1 MTVVV
6 SPQHPLAVHGAP
18 IPTTFFAEHI
28 QLVHT
33 DRSDLPPGHEFVHL
47 SPRTWL
53 LAHLGTKLAF
63 LRAGFGFGFMPLH
76 VVEADLASG
85 ELVQISAEE
94 TPPQGHV
101 TAMSAVYR
109 TDSPP
114 GPAGR
119 WFIDHLKQ
127 EDVQQLKQTAFQS
140 AAVIGE
146 AHRGSTSSG
155 PSQKRSAARADPA
168 PIQNSFSRSGTPPPT
183 VRQPELLPDGFPFG

>member
-1 MTVVV
+1 MSLVV
-6 SPQHPLAVHGAP
+6 SPKHPLATHGAP
-18 IPTTFFAEHI
+18 IPTPVLAEYL

-33 DRSDLPPGHEFVHL
+33 DRSDLPPGREFSHL

-53 LAHLGTKLAF
+53 LAHLGAKLDF

-94 TPPQGHV
+94 TPPDGHV
-101 TAMSAVYR
+101 ITMSAVYR

-119 WFIDHLKQ
+119 WFIDQLKQ
-127 EDVQQLKQTAFQS
+127 EDAPRLNQNASQP
-140 AAVIGE
+140 AAAIAEG
-146 AHRGSTSSG
+146 APRNIALFPHHRVLEGRST
-155 PSQKRSAARADPA
+155 
-168 PIQNSFSRSGTPPPT
+168 
-183 VRQPELLPDGFPFG
+183 